1 MATTETLS
9 RSMRADARR
18 NRELIVTAARRL
30 VAEQGTEAQIQDVA
44 REAGVG
50 VGTVYRH
57 FPNKEA
63 LMGELIAQCARENA
77 ACGREALE
85 RDPAEAFDWMV
96 RTSCDRMA
104 GDAARRRVWNLATP
118 EAFAYAEEAKEEMH
132 AVCSQ
137 VIGRA
142 HKAGALRKD
151 FRTEDMGGLMCGLA
165 AAIDSGAPGGWKRLM
180 EFALDGLR
188 PR

>member
-1 MATTETLS
+1 PYEMTATASAT
-9 RSMRADARR
+9 RSLRADARR
-18 NRELIVTAARRL
+18 NRELIVTAARKL

-77 ACGREALE
+77 ACAREARE
-85 RDPAEAFDWMV
+85 RGPAEAFGWMV

-104 GDAARRRVWNLATP
+104 GDAARRRVWNAATP
-118 EAFAYAEEAKEEMH
+118 EAFAYAEEAKRELH
-132 AVCSQ
+132 AACSE
-137 VIGRA
+137 VIARA
-142 HKAGALRKD
+142 HAAGALRSD
-151 FRTEDMGGLMCGLA
+151 FE
-165 AAIDSGAPGGWKRLM
+165 
-180 EFALDGLR
+180 
-188 PR
+188 

>member
-1 MATTETLS
+1 MATTETTAPT
-9 RSMRADARR
+9 MRADARR
-18 NRELIVTAARRL
+18 NRELIVAAARRL
-30 VAEQGTEAQIQDVA
+30 VAEQGVEAQIQDVA

-77 ACGREALE
+77 ECGREALE

-118 EAFAYAEEAKEEMH
+118 EAFAYADEAKREMH
-132 AVCSQ
+132 DACSV
-137 VIGRA
+137 VIARA
-142 HKAGALRKD
+142 HKAGALRRD
-151 FRTEDMGGLMCGLA
+151 FKTDDMGGLMCGLA
-165 AAIDSGAPGGWKRLM
+165 AAIDSGPPGGWKRLM